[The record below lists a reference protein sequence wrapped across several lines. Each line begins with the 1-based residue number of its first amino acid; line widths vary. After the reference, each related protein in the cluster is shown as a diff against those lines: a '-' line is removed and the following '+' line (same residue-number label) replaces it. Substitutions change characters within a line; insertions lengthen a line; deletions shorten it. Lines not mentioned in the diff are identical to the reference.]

1 MDITN
6 FDDPDFVDF
15 LRALSGELESE
26 EQEIL
31 QRVVDGGHVAYGALS
46 NKEKRIFNEVVDT
59 NTITNCER
67 CGNPIS
73 WDDMIEA
80 RNSGGYCSYCR
91 YNKPNL
97 DDDD

>member
-15 LRALSGELESE
+15 LRALSDELESE
-26 EQEIL
+26 RQEIL
-31 QRVVDGGHVAYGALS
+31 KCVVDGGHVAYGALS
-46 NKEKRIFNEVVDT
+46 NREKRIFNEVVDT

-67 CGNPIS
+67 CGNPIP

-80 RNSGGYCSYCR
+80 CNSGGYC
-91 YNKPNL
+91 
-97 DDDD
+97 